1 MAGMFHMALSRADVT
16 VTHPDGT
23 TEKHMQVTATLRD
36 GTGRARKFAQ
46 DVATLANV
54 TELVRHTGK
63 HYTLKAADGT
73 EWDVLRDCGCGG
85 G

>member
-1 MAGMFHMALSRADVT
+1 MTAALHPPT
-16 VTHPDGT
+16 VPTTLTITRPDGS
-23 TEKHMQVTATLRD
+23 TEVHDQVTATMRD
-36 GTGRARKFAQ
+36 GQARARKFAQ
-46 DVATLANV
+46 DVATMPA

-63 HYTLKAADGT
+63 HFTIRGADGT